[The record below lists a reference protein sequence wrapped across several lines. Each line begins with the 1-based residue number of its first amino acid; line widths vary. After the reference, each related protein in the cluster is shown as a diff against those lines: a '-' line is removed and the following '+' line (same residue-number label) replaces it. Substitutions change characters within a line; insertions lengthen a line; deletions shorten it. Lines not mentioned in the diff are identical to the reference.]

1 MIHALSVILPLL
13 WLLDLVTTLTADGL
27 LHILL
32 FVAPHRRAEATDLS
46 VPRLLNAATI
56 LSHRSNGRAK

>member
-32 FVAPHRRAEATDLS
+32 FVAPIAVLKQLISACRAF
-46 VPRLLNAATI
+46 
-56 LSHRSNGRAK
+56 